1 MKNLIKNSRLTEQER
16 RDLNSTLTETEKL
29 ERRRRPDRRLA
40 GLDVRVIDVT
50 ETAFMNFIHQL
61 ILKK

>member
-1 MKNLIKNSRLTEQER
+1 MKNLTKNSRLTEQER
-16 RDLNSTLTETEKL
+16 RKLNSTAEADAL
-29 ERRRRPDRRLA
+29 ERRKRPDRRLA

-61 ILKK
+61 IPKK

>member
-1 MKNLIKNSRLTEQER
+1 MKNLTKNSRLAEQER
-16 RDLNSTLTETEKL
+16 RDLNSTSADNL
-29 ERRRRPDRRLA
+29 ERRKRPDRRLA

-61 ILKK
+61 IPKK